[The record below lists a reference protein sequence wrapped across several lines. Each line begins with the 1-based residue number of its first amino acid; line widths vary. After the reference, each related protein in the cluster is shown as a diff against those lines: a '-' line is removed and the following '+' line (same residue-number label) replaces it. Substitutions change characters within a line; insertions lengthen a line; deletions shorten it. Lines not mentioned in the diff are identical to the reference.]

1 VHRLNQTV
9 ANAIERQEISTNYVI
24 EIDLC
29 EVLADSTHVASFLN
43 KILGATQYARYFLL
57 DGHRACNSHSVFLRA
72 SDKKIAMRKSMFA
85 SLVRS
90 LGVIALA
97 FQINCTGSLQLA
109 KPWAAPMQYST
120 ALADTPFPPRD
131 FAMFDAVNGRVLMW
145 SDVIDL
151 TAWADVIVIS
161 HEKTCPGGVW
171 MQDALTEDVL
181 AAFPP
186 SSFFESTGDADTV
199 VTELNNSPQ
208 DSRRVLIHYTGVEPL
223 HDIATAIRKAHP
235 TDNVFTLALVSSP
248 VRFLRN
254 EDVRKADVV
263 AYTAPT
269 RVVPPSDLQS
279 DQPRSPQDLQI
290 RK

>member
-1 VHRLNQTV
+1 M
-9 ANAIERQEISTNYVI
+9 I

-29 EVLADSTHVASFLN
+29 EVLAHSTHVASFLN
-43 KILGATQYARYFLL
+43 TILGATQHARYFLL
-57 DGHRACNSHSVFLRA
+57 DGHRACNVCSACPRA
-72 SDKKIAMRKSMFA
+72 SDKAFALRKSMFA
-85 SLVRS
+85 SLVRA

-97 FQINCTGSLQLA
+97 LQINCTGSLQLA

-120 ALADTPFPPRD
+120 GLADTPFPPRD

-171 MQDALTEDVL
+171 MQDALTEDVV

-186 SSFFESTGDADTV
+186 SSFFESTGDAATV
-199 VTELNNSPQ
+199 VTELNNSPK
-208 DSRRVLIHYTGVEPL
+208 DSRRVLIHYTGAEPL
-223 HDIATAIRKAHP
+223 HDVASAIRQAHP
-235 TDNVFTLALVSSP
+235 TDNVFTIALVPSP
-248 VRFLRN
+248 ARFLRN

-269 RVVPPSDLQS
+269 RVVPPSDLQN
-279 DQPRSPQDLQI
+279 DQPRSTQDLQK
-290 RK
+290 RN

>member
-1 VHRLNQTV
+1 M
-9 ANAIERQEISTNYVI
+9 I
-24 EIDLC
+24 EIDLY
-29 EVLADSTHVASFLN
+29 EVLAHSTHVASFLN
-43 KILGATQYARYFLL
+43 TILSATRYAKYFLL
-57 DGHRACNSHSVFLRA
+57 DGHRDCNSCSACAGA
-72 SDKKIAMRKSMFA
+72 SDKVFSKRKRMFT
-85 SLVRS
+85 SLLRA
-90 LGVIALA
+90 LGVIVLA
-97 FQINCTGSLQLA
+97 MQINCTGSLQLA

-120 ALADTPFPPRD
+120 GLADTPFPPRD

-151 TAWADVIVIS
+151 TAWANVIVIS
-161 HEKTCPGGVW
+161 HEKSCPGGVW
-171 MQDALTEDVL
+171 MQEALTEDVV

-199 VTELNNSPQ
+199 VTELNNSPK

-223 HDIATAIRKAHP
+223 HDVATAIRKAHP
-235 TDNVFTLALVSSP
+235 TDNVFTIALVSSS

-279 DQPRSPQDLQI
+279 DQPRSPQDLEI

>member
-1 VHRLNQTV
+1 M
-9 ANAIERQEISTNYVI
+9 I

-29 EVLADSTHVASFLN
+29 EVLAHSTHVASFLN
-43 KILGATQYARYFLL
+43 TVLSATQHARYFLL
-57 DGHRACNSHSVFLRA
+57 DGHRACNSWRNCQGA
-72 SDKKIAMRKSMFA
+72 SYNAFAVRKSMFA
-85 SLVRS
+85 SLMRAF
-90 LGVIALA
+90 GVIALA
-97 FQINCTGSLQLA
+97 LQINCTGSLQLA

-120 ALADTPFPPRD
+120 KLADTPFPPRD

-171 MQDALTEDVL
+171 MQNALTEDVL

-186 SSFFESTGDADTV
+186 SSFFQSTGDPDTV
-199 VTELNNSPQ
+199 VTELDDSRK
-208 DSRRVLIHYTGVEPL
+208 DSRRVVIHYMGTEPL
-223 HDIATAIRKAHP
+223 HDVASAIRKAHR
-235 TDNVFTLALVSSP
+235 TDNVFTIALVSSS

-269 RVVPPSDLQS
+269 TVVPPSDLQS
-279 DQPRSPQDLQI
+279 DQPRSPKDLEF

>member
-1 VHRLNQTV
+1 
-9 ANAIERQEISTNYVI
+9 VI

-29 EVLADSTHVASFLN
+29 EVLADSTHVASFL
-43 KILGATQYARYFLL
+43 KTILGATQYARYFLL
-57 DGHRACNSHSVFLRA
+57 DGHRACNSCSVFPRA
-72 SDKKIAMRKSMFA
+72 SAKKLAMRKSMFA
-85 SLVRS
+85 SLVRA

-120 ALADTPFPPRD
+120 ALADTPYPPRD

-171 MQDALTEDVL
+171 MQEALTEDVV

-199 VTELNNSPQ
+199 VTELNNSPK

-235 TDNVFTLALVSSP
+235 TDNVFTIALVSSS

-279 DQPRSPQDLQI
+279 DQPRSPKDLEI

>member
-1 VHRLNQTV
+1 V

-72 SDKKIAMRKSMFA
+72 SDKKFAMRKSMFA
-85 SLVRS
+85 SLVRA

-199 VTELNNSPQ
+199 VTELNNSPK

>member
-1 VHRLNQTV
+1 MRDFLSKIWRGVSHTNLRLLDCDLNCALGGNLQRKS
-9 ANAIERQEISTNYVI
+9 AAHER
-24 EIDLC
+24 
-29 EVLADSTHVASFLN
+29 VLA
-43 KILGATQYARYFLL
+43 
-57 DGHRACNSHSVFLRA
+57 C
-72 SDKKIAMRKSMFA
+72 
-85 SLVRS
+85 LVRTLL
-90 LGVIALA
+90 LGTLAL
-97 FQINCTGSLQLA
+97 QINCTGSIQLA

-120 ALADTPFPPRD
+120 ALADTPYPPRD

-186 SSFFESTGDADTV
+186 SSFFESTGDPATV
-199 VTELNNSPQ
+199 VTELDNSRK
-208 DSRRVLIHYTGVEPL
+208 DSRRVVIHYTGTDPL
-223 HDIATAIRKAHP
+223 HDVATAIRKAHR
-235 TDNVFTLALVSSP
+235 TDNVFTIALVSSS

-279 DQPRSPQDLQI
+279 DQPRSPKDLEF

>member
-1 VHRLNQTV
+1 
-9 ANAIERQEISTNYVI
+9 VI

-29 EVLADSTHVASFLN
+29 EVLAHSTHVASFLN
-43 KILGATQYARYFLL
+43 KILGAAHYARYFLL
-57 DGHRACNSHSVFLRA
+57 DVHHAYNACSACAGA
-72 SDKKIAMRKSMFA
+72 SDKEFSKRKRMFA
-85 SLVRS
+85 SLLRA
-90 LGVIALA
+90 LGVIVLA
-97 FQINCTGSLQLA
+97 MQINCTGSLQLA

-120 ALADTPFPPRD
+120 GLADTPFPPRD

-161 HEKTCPGGVW
+161 HEQSCPGGVW

-186 SSFFESTGDADTV
+186 SSFFESTGDVATV
-199 VTELNNSPQ
+199 VTELDNSRK
-208 DSRRVLIHYTGVEPL
+208 DSRRVVIHYMGTDPL
-223 HDIATAIRKAHP
+223 HDVASAIRKAHR
-235 TDNVFTLALVSSP
+235 TDNVFTIALVSSS

-279 DQPRSPQDLQI
+279 DQPRSPKDLEF